1 MKKEYA
7 FLGKCIWCLKDKS
20 ETSFN
25 TIPHTISRHLLPSHE
40 GVDVCDSCNSLFGT
54 SKKNY
59 LMSIDLAT
67 KEILNLIF
75 HLHKLD
81 NGEILSSTYFNLFK
95 GEGRLEIKKSFKSN
109 ATIRKNL
116 LRQYKKGLYAYFLQE
131 YHLHIHN
138 GLDDRFNKI
147 RDFVRFDK
155 GDLPVYSVM
164 GKELFLV
171 QDNKD
176 FVLKFGDSILNEIE
190 NFGVYTIYL
199 FGEIYFLKVI
209 DKPDEII
216 HGFLNDFNNK
226 TNSARFFS
234 KGISEL
240 LTIEDIDYT
249 RRGLFE

>member
-1 MKKEYA
+1 MKKEYTH
-7 FLGKCIWCLKDKS
+7 FGKCIWCLKDKS

-25 TIPHTISRHLLPSHE
+25 SVPHTISRHLLPTHI
-40 GVDVCDSCNSLFGT
+40 GVDICDSCNSQFG
-54 SKKNY
+54 SSGKNY
-59 LMSIDLAT
+59 QMSIDLAT
-67 KEILNLIF
+67 KEILNLIY

-81 NGEILSSTYFNLFK
+81 NEEILTSIYFNLFK

-109 ATIRKNL
+109 ATIKKNL

-131 YHLHIHN
+131 YHLNTHN
-138 GLDDRFNKI
+138 GLDNRFKQI
-147 RDFVRFDK
+147 RDFVRFDI
-155 GDLPVYSVM
+155 GDLPVYSIM

-176 FVLKFGDSILNEIE
+176 IVNKFGDSVLEDIE
-190 NFGVYTIYL
+190 NFGVYKIFL
-199 FGEIYFLKVI
+199 FGEIYFLKVL

-226 TNSARFFS
+226 TNSSRLWS
-234 KGISEL
+234 TGISEL

-249 RRGLFE
+249 RRGLFK